1 MVYFFAKIRNISFEK
16 LEFINLIKLPKMNFE
31 FYNRIATSSA
41 ATESRNSILGF
52 VIENLNFITDLASI
66 AFDVKDKNHYKAVWI
81 IEMIAE
87 INPVLL
93 IPYLDTIC
101 ETLSEFKN
109 HSAVRGMSRTVYF
122 ISTSK
127 EITLTKTQE
136 EKIIETSMDWLIG
149 DARIAPKV
157 FAMRT
162 LSEFSTQ
169 YQWIKEALKN
179 VLSENYSQQSAGY
192 KAAARAVLKSIN

>member
-1 MVYFFAKIRNISFEK
+1 
-16 LEFINLIKLPKMNFE
+16 MNFE

-41 ATESRNSILGF
+41 ATENRNSILNF
-52 VIENLNFITDLASI
+52 VIENPNSMVDLTTI
-66 AFDVKDKNHYKAVWI
+66 AFDVKDKNHHKAVWI

-93 IPYLDTIC
+93 TPFLDTIC
-101 ETLSEFKN
+101 EILSEFKN
-109 HSAVRGMSRTVYF
+109 HSAVRGMSRTIYF

-127 EITLTKTQE
+127 EITLTKTQK
-136 EKIIETSMDWLIG
+136 EKITETAMDWLIG

-162 LSEFSTQ
+162 LSEFSTKHH
-169 YQWIKEALKN
+169 WIKEALTN
-179 VLSENYSQQSAGY
+179 VLSENYLKQSPGY
-192 KAAARAVLKSIN
+192 KAAAKAVLKSIN

>member
-1 MVYFFAKIRNISFEK
+1 
-16 LEFINLIKLPKMNFE
+16 MNFE
-31 FYNRIATSSA
+31 IYNRIATSSA
-41 ATESRNSILGF
+41 ATENRNNILNF
-52 VIENLNFITDLASI
+52 VIENPNLMVDLTTI
-66 AFDVKDKNHYKAVWI
+66 AFDINDESHYKAVWI